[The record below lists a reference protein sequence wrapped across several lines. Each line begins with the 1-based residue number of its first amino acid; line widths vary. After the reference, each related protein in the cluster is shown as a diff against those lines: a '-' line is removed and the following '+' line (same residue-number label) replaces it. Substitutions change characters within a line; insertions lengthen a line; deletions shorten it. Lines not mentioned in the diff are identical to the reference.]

1 MNELGKTNMDNAL
14 RIGLS
19 RQMALQTRMNVIA
32 NNLANIN
39 TAGFKRDSVHLEEFQ
54 MPVAEMT
61 DLTGRDKT
69 LSYVHDRAVL
79 NNMSTGSMKQS
90 GNELDV
96 AINGKGW
103 FSVNT
108 PNGERFTRNG
118 EFKLNNEG
126 TLVTN
131 AGYPI
136 AGSAGSITFGPNET
150 QITIA
155 RDGTISTNEGVKG
168 QLRVVTF
175 KDEQALNKEGFNLF
189 KTDEQPTPLEQPN
202 VMQGMVEGSNVK
214 PVLELTSMIET
225 TRAYASQAKMM
236 QKTEELKTEAMNK
249 LAQVPN

>member
-1 MNELGKTNMDNAL
+1 MDNAL

-19 RQMALQTRMNVIA
+19 RQMALKTRMNVIA

-39 TAGFKRDSVHLEEFQ
+39 TAGFKRDTVHMEEFR
-54 MPVAEMT
+54 MPVAQMT
-61 DLTGRDKT
+61 ELRGRDKA

-79 NNMSTGSMKQS
+79 NNMSAGSMKQS

-108 PNGERFTRNG
+108 PAGERFTRNG

-131 AGYPI
+131 DGFPVQGTGGPI
-136 AGSAGSITFGPNET
+136 AFGPNET

-155 RDGTISTNEGVKG
+155 RDGTISSSEGVKG
-168 QLRVVTF
+168 QLRVVNF
-175 KDEQALNKEGFNLF
+175 NEEQNLNKEGFNLF
-189 KTDEQPTPLEQPN
+189 KTDEQPTPVEQPN
-202 VMQGMVEGSNVK
+202 LMQGMVEGSNVK
-214 PVLELTSMIET
+214 PVLELTTMIET
-225 TRAYASQAKMM
+225 TRAYVNQAQLLK
-236 QKTEELKTEAMNK
+236 KSEELKTEAMNK

>member
-1 MNELGKTNMDNAL
+1 MDNAL

-19 RQMALQTRMNVIA
+19 RQMALKTRMNVIA

-39 TAGFKRDSVHLEEFQ
+39 TAGFKRDTVHMEEFR
-54 MPVAEMT
+54 MPVAQMT
-61 DLTGRDKT
+61 ELRGRDKA

-79 NNMSTGSMKQS
+79 NNMSAGSMKQS

-103 FSVNT
+103 FSINT
-108 PNGERFTRNG
+108 PSGERYTRNG

-131 AGYPI
+131 DGFPVLGSGGPI
-136 AGSAGSITFGPNET
+136 SFGPNET

-155 RDGTISTNEGVKG
+155 RDGTISSSEGVKG
-168 QLRVVTF
+168 QIRVVTF
-175 KDEQALNKEGFNLF
+175 NEEQNLNKEGFNLF
-189 KTDEQPTPLEQPN
+189 KTDEQPTPVEQPN
-202 VMQGMVEGSNVK
+202 LMQGMVEGSNVK
-214 PVLELTSMIET
+214 PVLELTTMIET
-225 TRAYASQAKMM
+225 TRAYVNQAQLLK
-236 QKTEELKTEAMNK
+236 KSEELKTDAMNK

>member
-1 MNELGKTNMDNAL
+1 MDNAL

-19 RQMALQTRMNVIA
+19 RQMALKTRMNVIA

-39 TAGFKRDSVHLEEFQ
+39 TAGFKRDTVHMEEFR
-54 MPVAEMT
+54 MPVAQMT
-61 DLTGRDKT
+61 ELRGRDKA

-79 NNMSTGSMKQS
+79 NNMSAGSMKQS

-103 FSVNT
+103 FSVDT
-108 PNGERFTRNG
+108 PSGERYTRNG

-131 AGYPI
+131 DGFPVLGSGGPI
-136 AGSAGSITFGPNET
+136 SFGPNET

-155 RDGTISTNEGVKG
+155 RDGTISSSEGVKG
-168 QLRVVTF
+168 QIRVVTF
-175 KDEQALNKEGFNLF
+175 NEEQNLNKEGFNLF
-189 KTDEQPTPLEQPN
+189 KTDEQPTPVEQPN
-202 VMQGMVEGSNVK
+202 LIQGMVEGSNVK
-214 PVLELTSMIET
+214 PVLELTTMIET
-225 TRAYASQAKMM
+225 TRAYVNQAQLLK
-236 QKTEELKTEAMNK
+236 KSEELKTDAMNK

>member
-1 MNELGKTNMDNAL
+1 MDNAI

-39 TAGFKRDSVHLEEFQ
+39 TAGFKRDTVHLEEFR
-54 MPVAEMT
+54 MPVAQMT
-61 DLTGRDKT
+61 ELTGRDKA

-79 NNMSTGSMKQS
+79 NNMSAGSMKQS

-103 FSVNT
+103 FSVQT
-108 PNGERFTRNG
+108 PDGERYTRNG

-131 AGYPI
+131 AGHPVL
-136 AGSAGSITFGPNET
+136 GSGGQITFGPNET

-155 RDGTISTNEGVKG
+155 RDGTISSSEGVKG
-168 QLRVVTF
+168 QIRVVSF
-175 KDEQALNKEGFNLF
+175 NDEQNLNKEGFNLF
-189 KTDEQPTPLEQPN
+189 KTDEQPTPIVQPN
-202 VMQGMVEGSNVK
+202 VMQGMVEGSNVQ

-225 TRAYASQAKMM
+225 TRAYTSQAKLL
-236 QKTEELKTEAMNK
+236 QKTEELKSEAMNK

>member
-1 MNELGKTNMDNAL
+1 MDNAL

-19 RQMALQTRMNVIA
+19 RQMALKTRMNVIA

-39 TAGFKRDSVHLEEFQ
+39 TAGFKRDTVHMEEFR
-54 MPVAEMT
+54 MPVAQMT
-61 DLTGRDKT
+61 ELRGRDKA

-79 NNMSTGSMKQS
+79 NNMSAGSMKQS

-103 FSVNT
+103 FSINT
-108 PNGERFTRNG
+108 PSGERYTRNG

-131 AGYPI
+131 DGFPVLGSGGPI
-136 AGSAGSITFGPNET
+136 SFGPNET

-155 RDGTISTNEGVKG
+155 RDGTISSSEGVKG
-168 QLRVVTF
+168 QIRVVTF
-175 KDEQALNKEGFNLF
+175 NEEQNLNKEGFNLF
-189 KTDEQPTPLEQPN
+189 KIDEQPTPVEQPN
-202 VMQGMVEGSNVK
+202 LIQGMVEGSNVK
-214 PVLELTSMIET
+214 PVLELTTMIET
-225 TRAYASQAKMM
+225 TRAYVNQAQLLK
-236 QKTEELKTEAMNK
+236 KSEELKTDAMNK

>member
-1 MNELGKTNMDNAL
+1 MDNAL

-19 RQMALQTRMNVIA
+19 RQMALKTRMNVIA

-39 TAGFKRDSVHLEEFQ
+39 TAGFKRDTVHMEEFR
-54 MPVAEMT
+54 MPVAQMT
-61 DLTGRDKT
+61 ELRGRDKA

-79 NNMSTGSMKQS
+79 NNMNAGSMKQS

-103 FSVNT
+103 FSINT
-108 PNGERFTRNG
+108 PSGERYTRNG

-131 AGYPI
+131 DGFPVLGSGGPI
-136 AGSAGSITFGPNET
+136 SFGPNET

-155 RDGTISTNEGVKG
+155 RDGTISSSEGVKG
-168 QLRVVTF
+168 QIRVVTF
-175 KDEQALNKEGFNLF
+175 NEEQNLNKEGFNLF
-189 KTDEQPTPLEQPN
+189 KTDEQPTPVEQPN
-202 VMQGMVEGSNVK
+202 LMQGMVEGSNVK
-214 PVLELTSMIET
+214 PVLELTTMIET
-225 TRAYASQAKMM
+225 TRAYVNQAQLLK
-236 QKTEELKTEAMNK
+236 KSEELKTDAMNK

>member
-1 MNELGKTNMDNAL
+1 MDNAL

-19 RQMALQTRMNVIA
+19 RQMALKTRMNVIA

-39 TAGFKRDSVHLEEFQ
+39 TAGFKRDTVHMEEFR
-54 MPVAEMT
+54 MPVAQMT
-61 DLTGRDKT
+61 ELRGRDKA

-79 NNMSTGSMKQS
+79 NNMSAGSMKQS

-103 FSVNT
+103 FSINT
-108 PNGERFTRNG
+108 PSGERYTRNG

-131 AGYPI
+131 DGFPGLGSGGPI
-136 AGSAGSITFGPNET
+136 SFGPNET

-155 RDGTISTNEGVKG
+155 RDGTISSSEGVKG
-168 QLRVVTF
+168 QIRVVTF
-175 KDEQALNKEGFNLF
+175 NEEQNLNKEGFNLF
-189 KTDEQPTPLEQPN
+189 KTDEQPTPVEQPN
-202 VMQGMVEGSNVK
+202 LMQGMVEGSNVK
-214 PVLELTSMIET
+214 PVLELTTMIET
-225 TRAYASQAKMM
+225 TRAYVNQAQLLK
-236 QKTEELKTEAMNK
+236 KSEELKTDAMNK

>member
-1 MNELGKTNMDNAL
+1 MDNAL

-19 RQMALQTRMNVIA
+19 RQMALKTRMNVIA

-39 TAGFKRDSVHLEEFQ
+39 TAGFKRDTVHMEEFR
-54 MPVAEMT
+54 MPVAQMT
-61 DLTGRDKT
+61 ELRGRDKA

-79 NNMSTGSMKQS
+79 NNMSAGSMKQS

-103 FSVNT
+103 FSINT
-108 PNGERFTRNG
+108 PSGERYTRNG

-131 AGYPI
+131 DGFPVLGSGGPI
-136 AGSAGSITFGPNET
+136 SFGPNET

-155 RDGTISTNEGVKG
+155 RDGTISSSEGLKG
-168 QLRVVTF
+168 QIRVVTF
-175 KDEQALNKEGFNLF
+175 NEEQNLNKEGFNLF
-189 KTDEQPTPLEQPN
+189 KTDEQPTPVEQPN
-202 VMQGMVEGSNVK
+202 LMQGMVEGSNVK
-214 PVLELTSMIET
+214 PVLELTTMIET
-225 TRAYASQAKMM
+225 TRAYVNQAQLLK
-236 QKTEELKTEAMNK
+236 KSEELKTDAMNK

>member
-1 MNELGKTNMDNAL
+1 MDNAL

-19 RQMALQTRMNVIA
+19 RQMALKTRMNVIA

-39 TAGFKRDSVHLEEFQ
+39 TAGFKRDTVHMEEFR
-54 MPVAEMT
+54 MPVAQMT
-61 DLTGRDKT
+61 ELRGRDKA

-79 NNMSTGSMKQS
+79 NNMSAGSMKQS

-108 PNGERFTRNG
+108 PSGERYTRNG

-131 AGYPI
+131 DGFPVLGSGGPI
-136 AGSAGSITFGPNET
+136 SFGPNET

-155 RDGTISTNEGVKG
+155 RDGTISSSEGVKG
-168 QLRVVTF
+168 QIRVVTF
-175 KDEQALNKEGFNLF
+175 NEEQNLNKEGFNLF
-189 KTDEQPTPLEQPN
+189 KTDEQPTPVEQPN
-202 VMQGMVEGSNVK
+202 LMQGMVEGSNVK
-214 PVLELTSMIET
+214 PVLELTTMIET
-225 TRAYASQAKMM
+225 TRAYVNQAQLLK
-236 QKTEELKTEAMNK
+236 KSEELKTDAMNK

>member
-1 MNELGKTNMDNAL
+1 MDNAL

-19 RQMALQTRMNVIA
+19 RQMALKTRMNVIA

-39 TAGFKRDSVHLEEFQ
+39 TAGFKRDTVHMEEFR
-54 MPVAEMT
+54 MPVAQMT
-61 DLTGRDKT
+61 ELRGRDKA

-79 NNMSTGSMKQS
+79 NNMSAGSMKQS

-108 PNGERFTRNG
+108 PSGERYTRNG

-131 AGYPI
+131 DGFPVLGSGGPI
-136 AGSAGSITFGPNET
+136 SFGPNET

-155 RDGTISTNEGVKG
+155 RDGTISSSEGLKG
-168 QLRVVTF
+168 QIRVVTF
-175 KDEQALNKEGFNLF
+175 NEEQNLNKEGFNLF
-189 KTDEQPTPLEQPN
+189 KTDEQPTPVEQPN
-202 VMQGMVEGSNVK
+202 LMQGMVEGSNVK
-214 PVLELTSMIET
+214 PVLELTTMIET
-225 TRAYASQAKMM
+225 TRAYVNQAQLLK
-236 QKTEELKTEAMNK
+236 KSEELKTDAMNK

>member
-1 MNELGKTNMDNAL
+1 MDNAL

-19 RQMALQTRMNVIA
+19 RQMALKTRMNVIA

-39 TAGFKRDSVHLEEFQ
+39 TAGFKRDTVHMEEFR
-54 MPVAEMT
+54 MPVAQMT
-61 DLTGRDKT
+61 ELRGRDKA

-79 NNMSTGSMKQS
+79 NNMSAGSMKQS

-108 PNGERFTRNG
+108 PSGERYTRNG

-131 AGYPI
+131 DGFPVLGSGGPI
-136 AGSAGSITFGPNET
+136 SFGPNET

-155 RDGTISTNEGVKG
+155 RDGTISSSEGVKG
-168 QLRVVTF
+168 QIRVVTF
-175 KDEQALNKEGFNLF
+175 NEEQNLNKEGFNLF
-189 KTDEQPTPLEQPN
+189 KIDEQPTPVEQPN
-202 VMQGMVEGSNVK
+202 LIQGMVEGSNVK
-214 PVLELTSMIET
+214 PVLELTTMIET
-225 TRAYASQAKMM
+225 TRAYVNQAQLLK
-236 QKTEELKTEAMNK
+236 KSEELKTDAMNK

>member
-1 MNELGKTNMDNAL
+1 MDNAL

-19 RQMALQTRMNVIA
+19 RQMALKTRMNVIA

-39 TAGFKRDSVHLEEFQ
+39 TAGFKRDTVHMEEFR
-54 MPVAEMT
+54 MPVAQMT
-61 DLTGRDKT
+61 ELRGQDKA

-79 NNMSTGSMKQS
+79 NNMSAGSMKQS

-103 FSVNT
+103 FTVNT
-108 PNGERFTRNG
+108 PAGERYTRNG

-131 AGYPI
+131 DGFPVLGSGGPI
-136 AGSAGSITFGPNET
+136 SFGPNET

-155 RDGTISTNEGVKG
+155 RDGTISSSEGVKG
-168 QLRVVTF
+168 QIRVVSF
-175 KDEQALNKEGFNLF
+175 NDEQNLNKEGFNLF
-189 KTDEQPTPLEQPN
+189 KTDEQPTPVEQPN
-202 VMQGMVEGSNVK
+202 LMQGMIEGSNVR
-214 PVLELTSMIET
+214 PVLELTTMIET
-225 TRAYASQAKMM
+225 TRAYVNQAQLLK
-236 QKTEELKTEAMNK
+236 KSEELKTDAMNK

>member
-1 MNELGKTNMDNAL
+1 MDNAL
-14 RIGLS
+14 RIGSS
-19 RQMALQTRMNVIA
+19 RQMALKTRMNVIA

-39 TAGFKRDSVHLEEFQ
+39 TAGFKRDTVHMEEFR
-54 MPVAEMT
+54 MPVAQMT
-61 DLTGRDKT
+61 ELRGRDKA

-79 NNMSTGSMKQS
+79 NNMSAGSMKQS

-108 PNGERFTRNG
+108 PAGERFTRNG

-131 AGYPI
+131 DGFPVQGTGGPI
-136 AGSAGSITFGPNET
+136 AFGPNET

-155 RDGTISTNEGVKG
+155 RDGTISSSEGVKG
-168 QLRVVTF
+168 QLRVVNF
-175 KDEQALNKEGFNLF
+175 NEEQNLNKEGFNLF
-189 KTDEQPTPLEQPN
+189 KTDEQPTPVEQPN
-202 VMQGMVEGSNVK
+202 LMQGMVEGSNVK
-214 PVLELTSMIET
+214 PVLELTTMIET
-225 TRAYASQAKMM
+225 TRAYVNQAQLLK
-236 QKTEELKTEAMNK
+236 KSDELKTEAMNK

>member
-1 MNELGKTNMDNAL
+1 MDNAL

-19 RQMALQTRMNVIA
+19 RQMALKTRMNVIA

-39 TAGFKRDSVHLEEFQ
+39 TAGFKRDTVHMEEFRMPAAQ
-54 MPVAEMT
+54 MTE
-61 DLTGRDKT
+61 LRGRDKA

-79 NNMSTGSMKQS
+79 NNMSAGSMKQS

-108 PNGERFTRNG
+108 PAGERFTRNG

-131 AGYPI
+131 DGFPVQGTGGPI
-136 AGSAGSITFGPNET
+136 AFGPNET

-155 RDGTISTNEGVKG
+155 RDGTISSSEGVKG
-168 QLRVVTF
+168 QLRVVNF
-175 KDEQALNKEGFNLF
+175 NEEQNLNKEGFNLF
-189 KTDEQPTPLEQPN
+189 KTDEQPTPVEQPN
-202 VMQGMVEGSNVK
+202 LMQGMVEGSNVK
-214 PVLELTSMIET
+214 PVLELTTMIET
-225 TRAYASQAKMM
+225 TRAYVNQAQLLK
-236 QKTEELKTEAMNK
+236 KSEELKTEAMNK